1 MFGHD
6 IIVTDKL
13 SWWEQ
18 KYHQLFQYL
27 DREKG
32 NTMNTLFIAGMGG
45 RIFNCT
51 LRALANQEKIT
62 QLYGVSASG
71 WKDLVQIVEKI
82 EHDSTHRFFP
92 IDVYPDDVAEED
104 KISEGHFGYLVFI
117 KTDGNALCFR
127 HKVPVFAAPDP
138 GTLPLAELG
147 IDVAID
153 ATGKFLT
160 KENAQSF
167 LDAGAKKVIMS
178 APAKDDT
185 ALVIYGINDEK
196 DNGLSIVSRASC
208 TTTCAAPI
216 VQALGDIYGMP
227 KNIFLNTT
235 HAVTN
240 SQFSLDGNAQKF
252 ANGFGCMDNIVVTD
266 TGATASLQKM
276 FPEIE
281 NTFGISCRVPVTDGS
296 ILSLV
301 MEFKEEGRSQELNKE
316 NVLTTLREYGRTHP
330 LNLEVSPRKT
340 MVSTYVIGKGVGSI
354 VAPGQI
360 VVLGNTVHVIAGY
373 DNEYGYAFLL
383 ALSALEA
390 PLPV

>member
-1 MFGHD
+1 M
-6 IIVTDKL
+6 
-13 SWWEQ
+13 S
-18 KYHQLFQYL
+18 
-27 DREKG
+27 
-32 NTMNTLFIAGMGG
+32 NTLFIAGLGG

-51 LRALANQEKIT
+51 IRALVNQGEIT
-62 QLYGVSASG
+62 QLKGVSASG
-71 WKDLVQIVEKI
+71 VKDLEEISEKI
-82 EHDSTHRFFP
+82 EHDSTHGYFP
-92 IDVYPDDVAEED
+92 LDVYSRQVAPDEMIDE
-104 KISEGHFGYLVFI
+104 SHFGYLIFQDSGSMLEGRDPQF
-117 KTDGNALCFR
+117 KYEL
-127 HKVPVFAAPDP
+127 PVFTTKSPAD
-138 GTLPLAELG
+138 LPLAKLD

-160 KENAQSF
+160 KEKAQLF

-185 ALVIYGINDEK
+185 PLIIYGINDEI
-196 DNGLSIVSRASC
+196 DTGLPIISRASC

-216 VQALGDIYGMP
+216 VKALARDYGMP

-235 HAVTN
+235 HAITN
-240 SQFSLDGNAQKF
+240 SQLSLDGNAQKF

-266 TGATASLQKM
+266 TGATKSLQKM

-301 MEFKEEGRSQELNKE
+301 MEFDVAKQSKVLDKQ
-316 NVLTTLREYGRTHP
+316 NVLAALRDFEAEHP
-330 LNLEVSPRKT
+330 LNLRVSHRKT
-340 MVSTYVIGKGVGSI
+340 MVSTYVIGRGIGSI

-360 VVLGNTVHVIAGY
+360 EVLGNNVHVVAGY

-383 ALSALEA
+383 VLSALVA
-390 PLPV
+390 PLPA

>member
-1 MFGHD
+1 M
-6 IIVTDKL
+6 
-13 SWWEQ
+13 S
-18 KYHQLFQYL
+18 
-27 DREKG
+27 
-32 NTMNTLFIAGMGG
+32 NTLFVAGLGG

-51 LRALANQEKIT
+51 LRALANQGELA
-62 QLYGVSASG
+62 QLKGVSASG
-71 WKDLVQIVEKI
+71 PKNLVEISEKL

-92 IDVYPDDVAEED
+92 LDVYPRDVEEGEQ
-104 KISEGHFGYLVFI
+104 ISDEHFGFLVFI
-117 KTDGNALCFR
+117 DSGSMYSNVERTI
-127 HKVPVFAAPDP
+127 HIEIPVFAAPDP
-138 GTLPLAELG
+138 STLPLAELG
-147 IDVAID
+147 VDVAID

-160 KENAQSF
+160 KDKAQLF

-185 ALVIYGINDEK
+185 PLVVFGINDEV
-196 DNGLSIVSRASC
+196 DTGLDIISRASC

-216 VQALGDIYGMP
+216 VKALSELYGMP

-240 SQFSLDGNAQKF
+240 SQFALDGNAHKF

-266 TGATASLQKM
+266 TGATKSLQKM

-301 MEFKEEGRSQELNKE
+301 MEFDEEKQTQELNKD
-316 NVLTTLREYGRTHP
+316 NVLAALRAFEDDHP
-330 LNLEVSPRKT
+330 LNLRISHRRT
-340 MVSTYVIGKGVGSI
+340 MVSTYVIGRGIGSI

-360 VVLGNTVHVIAGY
+360 EVLGNNVHVVAGY
-373 DNEYGYAFLL
+373 DNEYGYAHLL
-383 ALSALEA
+383 ALSSLAA
-390 PLPV
+390 PLPA

>member
-1 MFGHD
+1 M
-6 IIVTDKL
+6 
-13 SWWEQ
+13 S
-18 KYHQLFQYL
+18 
-27 DREKG
+27 
-32 NTMNTLFIAGMGG
+32 NTLFMAGLGG
-45 RIFNCT
+45 RIFNSV
-51 LRALANQEKIT
+51 LRALANQGELK
-62 QLYGVSASG
+62 QLRGVSASG
-71 WKDLVQIVEKI
+71 PKNLVEIAEKI

-92 IDVYPDDVAEED
+92 LDVYSREPEPGEA
-104 KISEGHFGYLVFI
+104 ISEGHFGYLVFVDEGSVLKNLTPEYKHEI
-117 KTDGNALCFR
+117 
-127 HKVPVFAAPDP
+127 PVFAAAVPA
-138 GTLPLAELG
+138 TLPLDKLG

-160 KENAQSF
+160 KEKAQGF
-167 LDAGAKKVIMS
+167 LEAGAKKLVMS

-185 ALVIYGINDEK
+185 PLVIYGINDE
-196 DNGLSIVSRASC
+196 DDTGLSIVSRASC

-216 VQALGDIYGMP
+216 VKALGDTYGMP

-240 SQFSLDGNAQKF
+240 SQLSLDGNTHKF

-266 TGATASLQKM
+266 TGATKSLQRM

-301 MEFKEEGRSQELNKE
+301 MEFDEEQGKQALTKE
-316 NVLTTLREYGRTHP
+316 NVLAALRAFEAEHP
-330 LNLEVSPRKT
+330 LNLRVSHRST
-340 MVSTYVIGKGVGSI
+340 MVSTYVIGRGIGSI

-360 VVLGNTVHVIAGY
+360 EVLGKNVHVVAGY

-383 ALSALEA
+383 ALSALNA
-390 PLPV
+390 PLPD

>member
-1 MFGHD
+1 M
-6 IIVTDKL
+6 
-13 SWWEQ
+13 S
-18 KYHQLFQYL
+18 
-27 DREKG
+27 
-32 NTMNTLFIAGMGG
+32 NTLFIAGLGG

-51 LRALANQEKIT
+51 LRALANQGALE
-62 QLYGVSASG
+62 QLKGVSASG
-71 WKDLVQIVEKI
+71 PKNLVEIAEKI

-92 IDVYPDDVAEED
+92 YDVYSRDANED
-104 KISEGHFGYLVFI
+104 EKISDGHFGFLVFVDQNSI
-117 KTDGNALCFR
+117 YEDRTPDFKLEI
-127 HKVPVFAAPDP
+127 PVFGAAVPS
-138 GTLPLAELG
+138 TLPLEKLG

-160 KENAQSF
+160 QEKAQLF

-185 ALVIYGINDEK
+185 PLVVYGINDEV
-196 DNGLSIVSRASC
+196 DDGLAIVSRASC

-216 VQALGDIYGMP
+216 VKALSEVYGMP

-240 SQFSLDGNAQKF
+240 SQLSLDGNANKF

-266 TGATASLQKM
+266 TGATKSLQKM

-301 MEFKEEGRSQELNKE
+301 MEFDEEKQSKELNKE
-316 NVLTTLREYGRTHP
+316 NVLEALRAFEATNP
-330 LNLEVSPRKT
+330 LNIRVSHRRT
-340 MVSTYVIGKGVGSI
+340 MVSTYVIGRGIGSI

-360 VVLGNTVHVIAGY
+360 EVLGKNVHVVAGY

-383 ALSALEA
+383 ALSALNA
-390 PLPV
+390 PLPA